1 MKHIHQR
8 ENGVIMLQKFSK
20 GHWPIFFLSS
30 FSSLGNLFLPLVL
43 VRLLSTEEIGFY
55 KIFFLHLA
63 AIPFIV
69 MAGGPINSVY
79 YWAGKDSEEK
89 REQLN
94 ATWTLTVLLSSLV
107 LIIGLPMR
115 SYLSSAL
122 GLPVHFVDVLL
133 LIGFLTCPSS
143 HFSETTIA
151 NGKSLNGSL
160 YSTLGEVLKAIG
172 FIVIAT
178 RTHNLYWVVL
188 FYAGLLATKLVVG
201 TYLNKK
207 INQISFVLNVKTMK
221 KALDYCLPVAV
232 TGLLGFF
239 IDKIDLLILSG
250 KLDADS
256 FAYYSLGCL
265 VIPPLYLIEMSVQK
279 TLIPKISRFYLEKD
293 FTAGARQFRKGMAD
307 IAILIIPSIFGLFT
321 FAAPIVTL
329 IYTDKFAESV
339 PYLQI
344 FAFSY
349 LLAIFPH
356 DSVPRA
362 TGRTGW
368 ILKVYCVIS
377 AISLPAVY
385 FATGLVNTKMVLVIS
400 IALKFIPKFWG
411 LKFSKDIMNWSWK
424 EMFPVRKLALYTML
438 AGSLSVSSVLIKN
451 YFKNEV
457 TWFLVCGSMFAAIYL
472 GLLFILPK
480 LGRSEVLAD
489 AT

>member
-1 MKHIHQR
+1 M
-8 ENGVIMLQKFSK
+8 
-20 GHWPIFFLSS
+20 
-30 FSSLGNLFLPLVL
+30 GNLFLPLVL
-43 VRLLSTEEIGFY
+43 VRLLSTEEIGLY

-69 MAGGPINSVY
+69 MAGGPIHSVY

-89 REQLN
+89 KAQLN
-94 ATWTLTVLLSSLV
+94 ATWTLTLLLSSLV
-107 LIIGLPMR
+107 LIIGLPLR
-115 SYLSSAL
+115 SYLSGAL

-160 YSTLGEVLKAIG
+160 YSTAIEITKAIG

-178 RTHNLYWVVL
+178 QTHNLYWVVL
-188 FYAGLLATKLVVG
+188 FYAGLLGLKLLVG
-201 TYLNKK
+201 VYLNKRV
-207 INQISFVLNVKTMK
+207 NQISLDFNFKSMK

-279 TLIPKISRFYLEKD
+279 TLIPKISRFYLEKN
-293 FTAGARQFRKGMAD
+293 FAQGARQYRKSIAD
-307 IAILIIPSIFGLFT
+307 IAILIIPSIFGLVT
-321 FAAPIVTL
+321 FATPIVTL
-329 IYTDKFAESV
+329 IYTDKFSESV

-349 LLAIFPH
+349 LLNIFPH

-362 TGRTGW
+362 TGQTGW

-385 FATGLVNTKMVLVIS
+385 FATGMVNTKMVLVIS

-424 EMFPVRKLALYTML
+424 EMFPVRRLALYTLL
-438 AGSLSVSSVLIKN
+438 AGSLSASSVLIKN
-451 YFKNEV
+451 YFSDEV
-457 TWFLVCGSMFAAIYL
+457 TWFLVCGSFFAAIYL
-472 GLLFILPK
+472 GLLFLMPK
-480 LGRSEVLAD
+480 VGRPEVLAD
-489 AT
+489 AR